1 MCETLA
7 HLAFRATLL
16 NWDHVSRLFTL
27 CLIGLASVS
36 CARYGV
42 HNDGARQYPASE
54 ISLNGSR
61 PELAAKLQR
70 YLKTRGF
77 SPNVDRMRAAPS
89 TDFELDW
96 VRDSSLEYFYILSGT
111 RLPHLSHWKAVWRL
125 TDQGPRRTLVHVEI
139 MELLYM
145 GPRDEAG
152 SVPSLNGQWVT
163 APDSHLRG
171 WVELRRFFTETF
183 PGQALPRDLS
193 LIEVP
198 SLSLPPL
205 AMQDFRPLRLHRSS
219 RLSSF

>member
-1 MCETLA
+1 VIRFFA
-7 HLAFRATLL
+7 
-16 NWDHVSRLFTL
+16 L
-27 CLIGLASVS
+27 CLLLVASVS

-42 HNDGARQYPASE
+42 HNDGARQYPPSE
-54 ISLNGSR
+54 LSLNSSR
-61 PELAAKLQR
+61 AELTGQLQR
-70 YLKTRGF
+70 YLKKRGF
-77 SPNVDRMRAAPS
+77 SPNIDHMRMGSS

-125 TDQGPRRTLVHVEI
+125 TDLGPRRTLVHVEI

-152 SVPSLNGQWVT
+152 AIPSLNGQWVS

-183 PGQALPRDLS
+183 PGQALPRDLA

-198 SLSLPPL
+198 SLASPPL
-205 AMQDFRPLRLHRSS
+205 AMQDYRPLRLHRSS
-219 RLSSF
+219 RPSSF